1 MHKVWVIALR
11 EYRATVKTKT
21 FLIMMGLMPVFML
34 GSVIVQSFMEGRV
47 EVSDKRIG
55 VVDHSGKMLATL
67 QEAVQQR
74 NEQEIFDE
82 ESGKQIEPRY
92 QLLEVPPAPAS
103 ADEQLLEL
111 SEQVRDKEL
120 FAFIWIDRD
129 ILAGGSASSG
139 PGLRYYSNRPTY
151 MYIHRWLARI
161 VTDRVTEVRFAEAD
175 IDREVV
181 ARAMRPVTIEKL
193 GLFSRTESGEI
204 QQAEEVDEGRVFIA
218 AIGLIMLLWMSLVVT
233 VTPMLNSVLE
243 EKMQRIAEVLLGS
256 VPPFDLMF
264 GKLIGY
270 VLVAIT
276 LVAVYLVGGYF
287 VADHFGYGDAVPFHL
302 LGWFLVFQSLA
313 IVMFGSMFLAAGS
326 CCNDFKEAQ
335 NLVLPIWLPMIVPF
349 FFMRTILE
357 HPDSLFSTLLSL
369 FPPATPMLMI
379 LRMSIPPGVALWQP
393 IVGVAGTLLTTL
405 LCVWAA
411 GRVFRVGLLMQA
423 KPPKLTDLVRWAVR
437 G

>member
-1 MHKVWVIALR
+1 VWVIALR

-67 QEAVQQR
+67 QEAVRQR
-74 NEQEIFDE
+74 NEKEIFDE
-82 ESGKQIEPRY
+82 ESGKQTEPRY
-92 QLLEVPPAPAS
+92 QLLEVPPAPGS

-111 SEQVRDKEL
+111 SEQIRDKEL

-129 ILAGGSASSG
+129 ILAGGADSSG

-151 MYIHRWLARI
+151 MDIHRWLARI

-181 ARAMRPVTIEKL
+181 ERAMRPVTIEKL
-193 GLFSRTESGEI
+193 GLFSRSESGEI
-204 QQAEEVDEGRVFIA
+204 QQAEEVDETRVFLA

-256 VPPFDLMF
+256 VPPFDLML

-349 FFMRTILE
+349 FFMRTILV
-357 HPDSLFSTLLSL
+357 HPDSLFSILLSL
-369 FPPATPMLMI
+369 FPPATPMLML
-379 LRMSIPPGVALWQP
+379 LRMSIPPGVPLWQP

-411 GRVFRVGLLMQA
+411 GRVFRVGLLMQG
-423 KPPKLTDLVRWAVR
+423 KPPKISDLVRWAVR

>member
-1 MHKVWVIALR
+1 MHKMWVIALR

-21 FLIMMGLMPVFML
+21 FLIMMGMMPVFML
-34 GSVIVQSFMEGRV
+34 GSVIVQSFMKGRV
-47 EVSDKRIG
+47 EVSDKKIG
-55 VVDHSGKMLATL
+55 VVDHSGKMLETL
-67 QEAVQQR
+67 REAVRKR
-74 NEQEIFDE
+74 NETGIFDE
-82 ESGKQIEPRY
+82 ESGKQTEPRY
-92 QLLEVPPAPAS
+92 QLLEVPPAS
-103 ADEQLLEL
+103 GNADEQLLEL
-111 SEQVRDKEL
+111 SERVRNKEL

-129 ILAGGSASSG
+129 ILADGDASSG
-139 PGLRYYSNRPTY
+139 SGLRYYSNRPTY
-151 MYIHRWLARI
+151 RNIHRWLAGI
-161 VTDRVTEVRFAEAD
+161 VTMRVTGVRLAEAH

-181 ARAMRPVTIEKL
+181 ARAMKPVTIEKL
-193 GLFSRTESGEI
+193 GLFSRSESGEI
-204 QQAEEVDEGRVFIA
+204 QPAQEVDETRVFLT

-233 VTPMLNSVLE
+233 VTPLLNSVLE

-256 VPPFDLMF
+256 VSPFDLML
-264 GKLIGY
+264 GKLTGY
-270 VLVAIT
+270 VMVAIT

-349 FFMRTILE
+349 FFLSTILK

-369 FPPATPMLMI
+369 FPPATPMLML

-393 IVGVAGTLLTTL
+393 IVGVVGTLLTTL

-411 GRVFRVGLLMQA
+411 GRVFRVGLLLQG
-423 KPPKLTDLVRWAVR
+423 KSPKISDLLRWAVR